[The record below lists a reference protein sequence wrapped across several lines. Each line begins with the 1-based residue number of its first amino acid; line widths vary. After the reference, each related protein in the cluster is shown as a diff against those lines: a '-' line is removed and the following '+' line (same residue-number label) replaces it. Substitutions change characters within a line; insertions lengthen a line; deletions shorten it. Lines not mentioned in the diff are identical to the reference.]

1 MASEQRG
8 SLAEW
13 TSMVRAGR
21 ISRRTFIERT
31 VALGLSSSAALT
43 VLAGCSST
51 DPSAITYWNLF
62 GGGDGVRMIQMQN
75 DFVRSHPDIKLNA
88 VTLAWGAPYYT
99 KLAMSASG
107 GRPPDVGISHIT
119 RMPAYAELGF
129 LEPFDLDMLAKAGIT
144 PDNFLPE
151 VWQRGQYKGKL
162 YALPLDTHPF
172 VTYYNIDI
180 CKKAG
185 LLGPDG
191 DLKLIQ
197 GPTALIDA
205 LKQVKQVTRNWG
217 LANIGPWRLFSGLYG
232 QLGGKILSPDAKE
245 LVLDNTKAEQ
255 ALSFMADL
263 ILKSKVAFP
272 STDYAA
278 AIALFAS
285 QKIGFLWNGEWEV
298 TTFQAVPNFHFN
310 MVPFPNI
317 FGGNQTEGD
326 SHSFILPRQ
335 TYPDPVRRAA
345 TFTFMSFMLKDS
357 FTWAQGGHIPAYV
370 PVATSDAY
378 KKLKPQSNYAGAAKD
393 VVVDPAAWFSG
404 SGSDFETLADAVFG
418 AVVLGQLTP
427 AKGIQQFRARVQR
440 MLDTPSPT
448 SAT

>member
-1 MASEQRG
+1 MDCEDILCRTSLEQ
-8 SLAEW
+8 
-13 TSMVRAGR
+13 R
-21 ISRRTFIERT
+21 ISRRKFLCNTALIAAGGLAAASCAAYPTSGATST
-31 VALGLSSSAALT
+31 V
-43 VLAGCSST
+43 
-51 DPSAITYWNLF
+51 PITYWNLF

-107 GRPPDVGISHIT
+107 GRPPDVGISQIT
-119 RMPAYAELGF
+119 RMPAFAELGF
-129 LEPFDLDMLAKAGIT
+129 LEPFDLDMLAKVGIT
-144 PDNFLPE
+144 PDKFLPE
-151 VWQRGQYKGKL
+151 VWQRGQYQGKL

-172 VTYYNIDI
+172 VMYYNIDI
-180 CKKAG
+180 CQKAG

-191 DLKLIQ
+191 NLKPIQ

-205 LKQVKQVTRNWG
+205 LKQVKQVTGKWG
-217 LANIGPWRLFSGLYG
+217 LANIGPWRLFSGLYS
-232 QLGGKILSPDAKE
+232 QLGGKVLSPDGKE
-245 LVLDNTKAEQ
+245 LVLDNAKAEQ

-263 ILKSKVAFP
+263 TLKSKVAFP

-285 QKIGFLWNGEWEV
+285 EKVGFLWNGEWEV

-335 TYPDPVRRAA
+335 AFPDPVRRAA
-345 TFTFMSFMLKDS
+345 SFTFMSFMLKDS

-370 PVATSDAY
+370 PVTTSDAY
-378 KKLKPQSNYAGAAKD
+378 KKLKPQSNYAQAAKD
-393 VVVDPAAWFSG
+393 VVVDPPAWFSG
-404 SGSDFETLADAVFG
+404 SGSDFETLADGVFG
-418 AVVLGQLTP
+418 AVILGQLTP
-427 AKGIQQFRARVQR
+427 AKGIQQFRAGLQR
-440 MLDTPSPT
+440 MLDIPVPT

>member
-13 TSMVRAGR
+13 TSMLRAGR
-21 ISRRTFIERT
+21 ISRRTFIERA

-51 DPSAITYWNLF
+51 ASSAITYWNLF

-75 DFVRSHPDIKLNA
+75 DFVRNHPDINLNA
-88 VTLAWGAPYYT
+88 VTLAWGEPYYT

-107 GRPPDVGISHIT
+107 SRPPDVGISHIT
-119 RMPAYAELGF
+119 RMPAFAELGF
-129 LEPFDLDMLAKAGIT
+129 LEPFDLDMLAKVGIT
-144 PDNFLPE
+144 ADKFLPE
-151 VWQRGQYKGKL
+151 VWQRGLYQGKL

-172 VTYYNIDI
+172 VMYYNIDI
-180 CKKAG
+180 CQKAG

-191 DLKLIQ
+191 NLKPIQ

-205 LKQVKQVTRNWG
+205 LKQVKQVTGEWG
-217 LANIGPWRLFSGLYG
+217 LANIGPWRLFSGLYS
-232 QLGGKILSPDAKE
+232 QLGGKVLSPDGKE
-245 LVLDNTKAEQ
+245 LVLDNAKAEQ

-263 ILKSKVAFP
+263 TLKSKVAFP
-272 STDYAA
+272 STDYGA

-285 QKIGFLWNGEWEV
+285 GKVGFLWNGEWEV
-298 TTFQAVPNFHFN
+298 TTFQAVPNLHFN

-335 TYPDPVRRAA
+335 AFPDTVRRAA
-345 TFTFMSFMLKDS
+345 SFTFMSFMLKDS

-378 KKLKPQSNYAGAAKD
+378 KKLKPQSNYAQAAQD
-393 VVVDPAAWFSG
+393 VVVDPPAWFSG
-404 SGSDFETLADAVFG
+404 SGSDFETLADGVFG
-418 AVVLGQLTP
+418 AVILGQLTP
-427 AKGIQQFRARVQR
+427 AKGIQQFRAGLQR
-440 MLDTPSPT
+440 MLNIPVPT